1 VQRSSDIERIERRYV
16 DLQKVIGY
24 GVLEREIVTFLS
36 ESNDSQVFASTITEK
51 MKKKKKKKKKIS
63 ELLAFIE
70 KAG

>member
-51 MKKKKKKKKKIS
+51 KKKKKKKKS
-63 ELLAFIE
+63 VSF
-70 KAG
+70 

>member
-51 MKKKKKKKKKIS
+51 MKKKKKKIS